1 MNKKNVENKAI
12 SANQA
17 DTKIMD
23 KSERLSIEDGESFS
37 LKVSLADKVADYLRE
52 AIFRGKIAPGE
63 QLREVPLSQA
73 LGISRGPIR
82 DAFSRLE
89 REGLVTIP
97 RNGRTIVARL
107 TREDFDEVY
116 SLRLGLERVA
126 MQYAI
131 RNGTPADLIEMQR
144 MVDVMVAQ
152 VDTQLDEKDAA
163 DLDLEFHDLIYQAS
177 RHKRLQSVWTDLR
190 PQIYIFLLSR
200 NVADSDFRVQ
210 MVRHQE
216 IVDVIRSGDEIRAM
230 ECIEKH
236 IQFAYNRI
244 IKIYP
249 TDAGQRGGQAS
260 DE

>member
-1 MNKKNVENKAI
+1 MKKRVENKEI
-12 SANQA
+12 SLGSVATP
-17 DTKIMD
+17 TKFMER
-23 KSERLSIEDGESFS
+23 SERLSVDDGELVS

-131 RNGTPADLIEMQR
+131 RNGTQADLDEMQR
-144 MVDVMVAQ
+144 LVDVMVAS
-152 VDTQLDEKDAA
+152 VDKEVNEKDAA
-163 DLDLEFHDLIYQAS
+163 DLDLEFHDVVYQAS
-177 RHKRLQSVWTDLR
+177 RHKRLQSVWADLR

-200 NVADSDFRVQ
+200 NVANSDFRVS

-216 IVDVIRSGDEIRAM
+216 IVDVIRAGDEAKAM

-244 IKIYP
+244 IKIYN
-249 TDAGQRGGQAS
+249 T
-260 DE
+260 ETKE

>member
-1 MNKKNVENKAI
+1 MKKKGIEKDGA
-12 SANQA
+12 
-17 DTKIMD
+17 TPMKFLE
-23 KSERLSIEDGESFS
+23 KGERLSLDEGEMLS
-37 LKVSLADKVADYLRE
+37 LKVSLADRVADYLRE

-107 TREDFDEVY
+107 AREDFDEVY

-131 RNGTPADLIEMQR
+131 RNGTPADLEEMQR
-144 MVDVMVAQ
+144 MVNVMVDS
-152 VDTQLDEKDAA
+152 VDKELNEKDAA
-163 DLDLEFHDLIYQAS
+163 DLDLQFHDLIYQAS
-177 RHKRLQSVWTDLR
+177 RHKRLQSVWADLR

-216 IVDVIRSGDEIRAM
+216 IVDVIRSGNEANAM
-230 ECIEKH
+230 ECIERH

-244 IKIYP
+244 IKIYN
-249 TDAGQRGGQAS
+249 T
-260 DE
+260 

>member
-1 MNKKNVENKAI
+1 
-12 SANQA
+12 
-17 DTKIMD
+17 
-23 KSERLSIEDGESFS
+23 
-37 LKVSLADKVADYLRE
+37 
-52 AIFRGKIAPGE
+52 
-63 QLREVPLSQA
+63 VPLSEA

-131 RNGTPADLIEMQR
+131 RNGTQADLDEMQR
-144 MVDVMVAQ
+144 LVDVMVASVDQQ
-152 VDTQLDEKDAA
+152 VNEKDAA
-163 DLDLEFHDLIYQAS
+163 DMDLEFHDMVYQAS
-177 RHKRLQSVWTDLR
+177 RHKRLQSVWADLR

-200 NVADSDFRVQ
+200 NVANSDFRVS
-210 MVRHQE
+210 MVRRRE
-216 IVDVIRSGDEIRAM
+216 IVDVIRAGDELKAM

-244 IKIYP
+244 IKIYN
-249 TDAGQRGGQAS
+249 TEKDS
-260 DE
+260 

>member
-1 MNKKNVENKAI
+1 MKKPVENNDVALNNAASQMKFV
-12 SANQA
+12 
-17 DTKIMD
+17 D
-23 KSERLSIEDGESFS
+23 KSEKLTLEDGELFS
-37 LKVSLADKVADYLRE
+37 LKVSLADKAADYLRE

-131 RNGTPADLIEMQR
+131 RNGTPADLDEMQR

-152 VDTQLDEKDAA
+152 VETQLNEKEAA
-163 DLDLEFHDLIYQAS
+163 DL
-177 RHKRLQSVWTDLR
+177 
-190 PQIYIFLLSR
+190 
-200 NVADSDFRVQ
+200 
-210 MVRHQE
+210 
-216 IVDVIRSGDEIRAM
+216 
-230 ECIEKH
+230 
-236 IQFAYNRI
+236 
-244 IKIYP
+244 
-249 TDAGQRGGQAS
+249 
-260 DE
+260 

>member
-1 MNKKNVENKAI
+1 MKQKPVENKDILGHNGATPMKF
-12 SANQA
+12 S
-17 DTKIMD
+17 D
-23 KSERLSIEDGESFS
+23 EEGELFS

-63 QLREVPLSQA
+63 LLREVPLSQA

-131 RNGTPADLIEMQR
+131 RNGTPADLDEMQR
-144 MVDVMVAQ
+144 MVNVMVDQ
-152 VDTQLDEKDAA
+152 VDKELNEKDAA
-163 DLDLEFHDLIYQAS
+163 DLDLEFHDVIYQAS
-177 RHKRLQSVWTDLR
+177 RHKRLQSVWADLR

-210 MVRHQE
+210 MGRHQE
-216 IVDVIRSGDEIRAM
+216 IVDVIRVGDEARAM
-230 ECIEKH
+230 ECIENH

-244 IKIYP
+244 IKIYN
-249 TDAGQRGGQAS
+249 T
-260 DE
+260 

>member
-1 MNKKNVENKAI
+1 MKKSSVGNDGAAAMKFIEKG
-12 SANQA
+12 
-17 DTKIMD
+17 D
-23 KSERLSIEDGESFS
+23 RLSGDDGDLLS
-37 LKVSLADKVADYLRE
+37 LKVSLADRVADYLRE
-52 AIFRGKIAPGE
+52 SIFRGKIAPGE

-107 TREDFDEVY
+107 EREDFDEVY

-131 RNGTPADLIEMQR
+131 RNALPADLDEMQR
-144 MVDVMVAQ
+144 VVNVMIDQ
-152 VDTQLDEKDAA
+152 VDKDITEKDAA
-163 DLDLEFHDLIYQAS
+163 DLDLQFHDIIYQAS
-177 RHKRLQSVWTDLR
+177 RHKRLQSVWADLR

-216 IVDVIRSGDEIRAM
+216 IVDVIRSGSEAEAM
-230 ECIEKH
+230 KCIENH

-244 IKIYP
+244 IKIYS
-249 TDAGQRGGQAS
+249 A
-260 DE
+260 

>member
-1 MNKKNVENKAI
+1 MKKSSVGNDGAAAMKFIEKG
-12 SANQA
+12 
-17 DTKIMD
+17 D
-23 KSERLSIEDGESFS
+23 RLSGDDGDLLS
-37 LKVSLADKVADYLRE
+37 LKVSLADRVADYLRE

-107 TREDFDEVY
+107 EREDFDEVY

-131 RNGTPADLIEMQR
+131 RNALPADLDEMQR
-144 MVDVMVAQ
+144 VVNVMVDQ
-152 VDTQLDEKDAA
+152 VDKDITEKDAA
-163 DLDLEFHDLIYQAS
+163 DLDLQFHDIIYQAS
-177 RHKRLQSVWTDLR
+177 RHKRLQSVWADLR

-216 IVDVIRSGDEIRAM
+216 IVDVIRSGNEAEAM
-230 ECIEKH
+230 KCIENH

-244 IKIYP
+244 IKIY
-249 TDAGQRGGQAS
+249 TA
-260 DE
+260 

>member
-1 MNKKNVENKAI
+1 MKKRVENKDI
-12 SANQA
+12 SLGSVATS
-17 DTKIMD
+17 TKFMD
-23 KSERLSIEDGESFS
+23 RSERLSVDDGELVS
-37 LKVSLADKVADYLRE
+37 KVSLADKVADYLRE

-97 RNGRTIVARL
+97 RNGRTLVARL
-107 TREDFDEVY
+107 THEDFDEVY

-131 RNGTPADLIEMQR
+131 RNGTQADLDEMQR
-144 MVDVMVAQ
+144 LVDVMVASVDKQ
-152 VDTQLDEKDAA
+152 VNEKDAA
-163 DLDLEFHDLIYQAS
+163 DMDLEFHDMVYQAS
-177 RHKRLQSVWTDLR
+177 RHKRLQSVWADLR

-200 NVADSDFRVQ
+200 NVANSDFRVS

-216 IVDVIRSGDEIRAM
+216 IVDVIRAGDELKAM

-244 IKIYP
+244 IKIYN
-249 TDAGQRGGQAS
+249 TETKD
-260 DE
+260 

>member
-1 MNKKNVENKAI
+1 MKKRVENNDAPLNGA
-12 SANQA
+12 SSL
-17 DTKIMD
+17 TKFVD
-23 KSERLSIEDGESFS
+23 KGERLSMDEGDLAS
-37 LKVSLADKVADYLRE
+37 LKVSLADKVANYLRE

-131 RNGTPADLIEMQR
+131 RNGTAADLDEMQR
-144 MVDVMVAQ
+144 MVDVMVAH
-152 VDTQLDEKDAA
+152 VDTELNEKDAA
-163 DLDLEFHDLIYQAS
+163 DMDLEFHDVVYQAS
-177 RHKRLQSVWTDLR
+177 RHKRLQSVWADLR

-210 MVRHQE
+210 MGRHQE
-216 IVDVIRSGDEIRAM
+216 IVDVIRAGDEVRAM
-230 ECIEKH
+230 DCIERH

-244 IKIYP
+244 IKIY
-249 TDAGQRGGQAS
+249 T
-260 DE
+260 

>member
-1 MNKKNVENKAI
+1 MKKRVENKDILLSGAATPI
-12 SANQA
+12 KIA
-17 DTKIMD
+17 DKG
-23 KSERLSIEDGESFS
+23 ERLSVDDGELLS

-52 AIFRGKIAPGE
+52 MIFRGKVAPGE

-89 REGLVTIP
+89 REGLVIIP

-131 RNGTPADLIEMQR
+131 RNGTQADLDEMQR
-144 MVDVMVAQ
+144 LVDVMVDS
-152 VDTQLDEKDAA
+152 VDKQLNEKEAA
-163 DLDLEFHDLIYQAS
+163 DMDLEFHDVIYQAS
-177 RHKRLQSVWTDLR
+177 RHKRLQSVWGDLR
-190 PQIYIFLLSR
+190 PQIYLFLLSR

-216 IVDVIRSGDEIRAM
+216 IVDVIRAGDEAKAM
-230 ECIEKH
+230 ECIERH

-244 IKIYP
+244 IKIY
-249 TDAGQRGGQAS
+249 T
-260 DE
+260 

>member
-1 MNKKNVENKAI
+1 MKKTDAKN
-12 SANQA
+12 SASSN
-17 DTKIMD
+17 DFNTVMKF
-23 KSERLSIEDGESFS
+23 SGDGEGLFAEESGSLLS
-37 LKVSLADKVADYLRE
+37 LKVSLADRVADYLRE

-82 DAFSRLE
+82 DALSRLE

-107 TREDFDEVY
+107 TQEDFDEVY

-131 RNGTPADLIEMQR
+131 RNATPADLDEMQR
-144 MVDVMVAQ
+144 IVSVMIEQ
-152 VDTQLDEKDAA
+152 VSQAITEKDAA
-163 DLDLEFHDLIYQAS
+163 DLDLKFHDTVYQSS
-177 RHKRLQSVWTDLR
+177 RHRRLQSVWADLR

-200 NVADSDFRVQ
+200 NVADSDFRTQ

-216 IVDVIRSGDEIRAM
+216 IIDVIRAGDELRAV

-236 IQFAYNRI
+236 IQFAYSRI
-244 IKIYP
+244 IKTY
-249 TDAGQRGGQAS
+249 TT
-260 DE
+260 

>member
-1 MNKKNVENKAI
+1 MKRRDAGANGAD
-12 SANQA
+12 SADN
-17 DTKIMD
+17 
-23 KSERLSIEDGESFS
+23 SERLLPDDGDLAS

-52 AIFRGKIAPGE
+52 SIFRGKIAPGE

-131 RNGTPADLIEMQR
+131 RNATPADLDEMQR
-144 MVDVMVAQ
+144 VVDEMVAH
-152 VDTQLDEKDAA
+152 VNSDLNEKDAA
-163 DLDLEFHDLIYQAS
+163 DLDLKFHNIIYQAS
-177 RHKRLQSVWTDLR
+177 RHKRLQSVWADLR

-216 IVDVIRSGDEIRAM
+216 IVDVIRSGNEAEAM
-230 ECIEKH
+230 KCIENH

-244 IKIYP
+244 IKMYN
-249 TDAGQRGGQAS
+249 T
-260 DE
+260 

>member
-1 MNKKNVENKAI
+1 MKKRNSEKTHI
-12 SANQA
+12 SQTDIDNQ
-17 DTKIMD
+17 TKIAD
-23 KSERLSIEDGESFS
+23 VGDELSLEDVGIISD

-131 RNGTPADLIEMQR
+131 RNATTADLEEMQR
-144 MVDVMVAQ
+144 MVNVMVEQ
-152 VDTQLDEKDAA
+152 VNQEINEKDAA
-163 DLDLEFHDLIYQAS
+163 DLDLEFHDVIYQAS
-177 RHKRLQSVWTDLR
+177 QHKRLQSVWADLR

-200 NVADSDFRVQ
+200 NVADSDFRIQ

-216 IVDVIRSGDEIRAM
+216 IIDVIRDGDEVRAM
-230 ECIEKH
+230 DCIEKH

-244 IKIYP
+244 IKIY
-249 TDAGQRGGQAS
+249 T
-260 DE
+260 

>member
-1 MNKKNVENKAI
+1 MLEL
-12 SANQA
+12 Q
-17 DTKIMD
+17 
-23 KSERLSIEDGESFS
+23 ERLAFVMKRLNGESKKLDAGTSTKFLDGSEGYSNDDNGLPS
-37 LKVSLADKVADYLRE
+37 LKVSLADKVAEYLRE
-52 AIFRGKIAPGE
+52 AIYRGKIAPGE

-107 TREDFDEVY
+107 TEEDFDEVY

-131 RNGTPADLIEMQR
+131 RNGTSADLDEMQR
-144 MVDVMVAQ
+144 IVNVMVEQ
-152 VDTQLDEKDAA
+152 VDKEINEKDAA
-163 DLDLEFHDLIYQAS
+163 DLDLEFHNLIYQAS
-177 RHKRLQSVWTDLR
+177 RHTRLQSVWADLR
-190 PQIYIFLLSR
+190 PQIYLFLLSR
-200 NVADSDFRVQ
+200 NVADSDFRIQ

-216 IVDVIRSGDEIRAM
+216 IVDVIRSGDEVRAM
-230 ECIEKH
+230 ECIERH

-244 IKIYP
+244 VKIYQ
-249 TDAGQRGGQAS
+249 T
-260 DE
+260 

>member
-1 MNKKNVENKAI
+1 MKKSNVGNDGAAAMKFIEKG
-12 SANQA
+12 
-17 DTKIMD
+17 D
-23 KSERLSIEDGESFS
+23 RLLGDEGDLLS
-37 LKVSLADKVADYLRE
+37 LKVSLADRVADYLRE

-107 TREDFDEVY
+107 EREDFDEVY

-131 RNGTPADLIEMQR
+131 RNALPADLDEMQR
-144 MVDVMVAQ
+144 VVNVMIDQ
-152 VDTQLDEKDAA
+152 VDKDITEKDAA
-163 DLDLEFHDLIYQAS
+163 DLDLQFHDIIYQAS
-177 RHKRLQSVWTDLR
+177 RHKRLQSVWADLR

-216 IVDVIRSGDEIRAM
+216 IVDVIRSGNEAEAM
-230 ECIEKH
+230 KCIENH

-244 IKIYP
+244 IKIY
-249 TDAGQRGGQAS
+249 TA
-260 DE
+260 

>member
-1 MNKKNVENKAI
+1 MTKKNVENKAT
-12 SANQA
+12 SGNLAA
-17 DTKIMD
+17 EATKTAD
-23 KSERLSIEDGESFS
+23 KSERLSLDEGESFS
-37 LKVSLADKVADYLRE
+37 IKVSLAEKVADYLRE

-82 DAFSRLE
+82 DAFSKLE

-131 RNGTPADLIEMQR
+131 RNGTAADINEMQR
-144 MVDVMVAQ
+144 MVDVMVAE
-152 VDTQLDEKDAA
+152 VETQLNEKDAA
-163 DLDLEFHDLIYQAS
+163 DLDLAFHDLIYQAS
-177 RHKRLQSVWTDLR
+177 RHKRLQSVWADLR

-216 IVDVIRSGDEIRAM
+216 IVDVIREGDEVRAM
-230 ECIEKH
+230 DCIERH

-244 IKIYP
+244 IKIYN
-249 TDAGQRGGQAS
+249 TETKD
-260 DE
+260 

>member
-1 MNKKNVENKAI
+1 MKKKVLGVDGEEQSGVSTTALI
-12 SANQA
+12 
-17 DTKIMD
+17 DD
-23 KSERLSIEDGESFS
+23 RERLSLDDGELPS

-126 MQYAI
+126 MQYSI
-131 RNGTPADLIEMQR
+131 RNATASDLDEMQR
-144 MVDVMVAQ
+144 LVNVMISQVDVE
-152 VDTQLDEKDAA
+152 LNEKDAA
-163 DLDLEFHDLIYQAS
+163 DLDLKFHDVIYQAS
-177 RHKRLQSVWTDLR
+177 RHKRLQSVWADLR

-216 IVDVIRSGDEIRAM
+216 IVDVIRNGDELRAL

-244 IKIYP
+244 IKIYN
-249 TDAGQRGGQAS
+249 TDAK
-260 DE
+260 E